1 MIYIF
6 APILA
11 PFLALAG
18 TIGLTLAIEYPIIY
32 CTGITRN
39 GRYIVAVNALT
50 NVVLN
55 AGTILIYAISFFS
68 FVRSN
73 GPGIFMWILLMEFAA
88 VPICEALLYMKVS
101 EASKKKVVLVTY
113 IANILSFLI
122 GLVIVGLFTGK
133 GIHGISDFFIS
144 VKGAMR
150 WIN

>member
-1 MIYIF
+1 MIYIL
-6 APILA
+6 APVLMPILM
-11 PFLALAG
+11 LAG

-55 AGTILIYAISFFS
+55 AGMIVIYVISSFT

-73 GPGIFMWILLMEFAA
+73 GPGMFIWILLMEFA
-88 VPICEALLYMKVS
+88 VIPISEALLYMKVS
-101 EASKKKVVLVTY
+101 EASKKKVVLVTF

-144 VKGAMR
+144 LKGAMR
-150 WIN
+150 

>member
-1 MIYIF
+1 MIYI
-6 APILA
+6 LA
-11 PFLALAG
+11 PVLMPIFMLAG

-50 NVVLN
+50 NVVFN
-55 AGTILIYAISFFS
+55 TGTLLFYVIS

-73 GPGIFMWILLMEFAA
+73 EPGIFIWILLMELA
-88 VPICEALLYMKVS
+88 VIPISEALLYMKVS
-101 EASKKKVVLVTY
+101 KASKKKVVLVTY
-113 IANILSFLI
+113 IANIMSFLI

-144 VKGAMR
+144 MKGAMR
-150 WIN
+150 

>member
-1 MIYIF
+1 MIYIL
-6 APILA
+6 APILM
-11 PFLALAG
+11 PILMLAG
-18 TIGLTLAIEYPIIY
+18 TIGLTLVIEYPIIY

-55 AGTILIYAISFFS
+55 AGMIVIYVISSFT

-73 GPGIFMWILLMEFAA
+73 GLGMFTWILLMEFAA
-88 VPICEALLYMKVS
+88 IPISEALLYMKVS

-113 IANILSFLI
+113 IANIMSFLI

-133 GIHGISDFFIS
+133 GFHGISDFFIS
-144 VKGAMR
+144 MKGAMR
-150 WIN
+150 